1 MVNCI
6 NRNLRNNGTV
16 YFLFQTSRLN
26 EVLKL
31 FNSKKLI
38 VKKLKFVYDVNKDN
52 SNVVL
57 IKAVKG
63 AKEGVIVEKPIIIDR
78 TFNK

>member
-26 EVLKL
+26 EVIKL

-38 VKKLKFVYDVNKDN
+38 IKKMKFVYDVNKDF

-63 AKEGVIVEKPIIIDR
+63 AKDGLVVEKPVIIDR
-78 TFNK
+78 IKK

>member
-1 MVNCI
+1 MN
-6 NRNLRNNGTV
+6 
-16 YFLFQTSRLN
+16 
-26 EVLKL
+26 K
-31 FNSKKLI
+31 KKLI

-63 AKEGVIVEKPIIIDR
+63 AKEGLIVEKPIIIDR
-78 TFNK
+78 KNV